1 MKGVALMLD
10 LEKRKKY
17 FDIISTTLVN
27 KNIDTDDDTWKHHIA
42 LQTLFASNQEIY
54 MTNSEEIG
62 LNSSE
67 LLIIARITKSNFKE
81 ETLTAQITDTIS
93 KISSSEKNI
102 FKTINI
108 LWIIP
113 NIECRLKLQS
123 IFSFKNLNRLI
134 TQIKK
139 EKAITA
145 VDIFSIFYID
155 KDIAKN
161 EIKLPNVKRHEML
174 MVPPI
179 NSRVHVQNEAIS
191 PLNTPSRLKGF
202 VFTVNLFDLVQIYNK
217 IGDDLF
223 LKNVRLGI
231 KEQFGVDNAIKDTLK
246 NEPQHFWF
254 RNNGIT
260 ILTEDPELAFDRVNE
275 LVLKREGKEELDFSV
290 INGAQTITA
299 AAEYYFNPQ
308 YQNPEFTEQMK
319 KSKQAQVIIRIIQI
333 IDKNA
338 SDEAKKISIALNR
351 QKPIKAEDIAFTN
364 AFVEKFNTY
373 LSFHKEN
380 YSLSKRGESSHAL
393 SAYSLIQ
400 FARARKACAGYPG
413 EARSKSTA
421 VLLKEDDN
429 LYFDDGV
436 IFIREWYD
444 ADEEKQTEIFNQY
457 YRPVLFAIQLA
468 NLYELHYAQVFA
480 HNENMQTVIQNGKWH
495 FVAFI
500 VYMLNSNDENYCNF
514 NYTMDALSEND
525 VKNLISYFA
534 EFYCS
539 HQNDSEVNSNTFKSS
554 RNYQHLK
561 SCDYSNAMLYATLAK
576 LFRLSVTQTSE
587 RTDKITRVTSV
598 ELQFENSIAQVSNA
612 TDAFIHTIEHCL
624 QYANQNNFDLQYILS
639 QCESFITTEEKS
651 DGYFKTKSAVYID
664 GQVFYIG
671 KKNSFVTKTDQV
683 GRLCKLLQLKS
694 KTIIWKD
701 GAKIVYQNS

>member
-1 MKGVALMLD
+1 MLD

-17 FDIISTTLVN
+17 YDIISTTLVN
-27 KNIDTDDDTWKHHIA
+27 KNIDTDDDTWKHHIS
-42 LQTLFASNQEIY
+42 LQPLLAGNQEIY

-67 LLIIARITKSNFKE
+67 LLIIARVTKSNFKE
-81 ETLTAQITDTIS
+81 ETITDQITDTIS

-113 NIECRLKLQS
+113 DIECRLKLQS
-123 IFSFKNLNRLI
+123 VFSFKNLNRLV

-139 EKAITA
+139 EKAVTV
-145 VDIFSIFYID
+145 VDIFPIFYID
-155 KDIAKN
+155 KDISKN

-174 MVPPI
+174 TVPPI
-179 NSRVHVQNEAIS
+179 NGRIHVQNEANS
-191 PLNTPSRLKGF
+191 PQNTNADLKGF
-202 VFTVNLFDLVQIYNK
+202 VFTVNLFELVQIYNK

-231 KEQFGVDNAIKDTLK
+231 KEQLGVDNAIKDTLK
-246 NEPQHFWF
+246 NEPQYFWF

-260 ILTEDPELAFDRVNE
+260 ILTEDPELAFDRANE
-275 LVLKREGKEELDFSV
+275 LVLKREGKEELEFSV

-308 YQNPEFTEQMK
+308 YQNNPAFAEQMK
-319 KSKQAQVIIRIIQI
+319 KARQAQVIVRIIQI
-333 IDKNA
+333 KNKNA

-364 AFVEKFNTY
+364 DFIEKFNTY
-373 LSFHKEN
+373 LTLHKES
-380 YSLSKRGESSHAL
+380 YTLSKRGESSHAL

-421 VLLKEDDN
+421 VLLQEDEN
-429 LYFDDGV
+429 LYFDDDV
-436 IFIREWYD
+436 IFIRDWYD
-444 ADEEKQTEIFNQY
+444 ADEQKQAEIFSQY
-457 YRPVLFAIQLA
+457 YRPILFAIQLA
-468 NLYELHYAQVFA
+468 NLYESHYTQVSA

-500 VYMLNSNDENYCNF
+500 VYMLNGNDKNYSNF
-514 NYTMDALSEND
+514 NYAIDALGEAD
-525 VKNLISYFA
+525 LKNLISHFA

-539 HQNDSEVNSNTFKSS
+539 HQKYSEMNSNAFKSS
-554 RNYQHLK
+554 RSYQHLK
-561 SCDYSNAMLYATLAK
+561 LFDYKKSMLYATLTK
-576 LFRLSVTQTSE
+576 LFHLPVSTASE
-587 RTDKITRVTSV
+587 RVDKITRVTSV
-598 ELQFENSIAQVSNA
+598 ELEFENSVAQVSNA
-612 TDAFIHTIEHCL
+612 TDAFIHTIERCL
-624 QYANQNNFDLQYILS
+624 QYANQNNIDMEYILS
-639 QCESFITTEEKS
+639 QCESFITAEEKN

-683 GRLCKLLQLKS
+683 GRLCKLLQLPPKS
-694 KTIIWKD
+694 VIWKNLSE
-701 GAKIVYQNS
+701 IVFQNL